1 MKSKINET
9 VLARFHQLQNLTLN
23 SILHHYTQISL
34 SKIAKMLKISESEV
48 SKQIESFNNIST
60 GCAAWDRTIME
71 PLLGQTHKIYVE
83 VTDGLVKLDT
93 D

>member
-1 MKSKINET
+1 
-9 VLARFHQLQNLTLN
+9 
-23 SILHHYTQISL
+23 
-34 SKIAKMLKISESEV
+34 MLKISESEV
-48 SKQIESFNNIST
+48 SKEIESFNNIST